1 MAVVN
6 NKISPDFQLK
16 RERQAAKIQSVG
28 VYKPD

>member
-16 RERQAAKIQSVG
+16 RERKTAKIQSVG
-28 VYKPD
+28 VYKE